1 MRNTSIFPG
10 ILTMISNFKI
20 FLTYLF
26 KIFLGKYDR
35 FLHFHMIPAAL
46 LLITFF
52 FFFLKLII
60 FIVYFLKNSKKK
72 INYATFTSIYIMPIF
87 YDNIEGI
94 ENSDGI
100 CLLIFVVDE
109 FSGLFL
115 HPLIFSVIHS
125 RSA

>member
-1 MRNTSIFPG
+1 MLRVTPLYSPAYWQWS
-10 ILTMISNFKI
+10 LTLRY
-20 FLTYLF
+20 FLHIYF

-35 FLHFHMIPAAL
+35 FLHFHMIPVAL
-46 LLITFF
+46 LLIT
-52 FFFLKLII
+52 
-60 FIVYFLKNSKKK
+60 LKN
-72 INYATFTSIYIMPIF
+72 YAIFTSIYIMPIF

-100 CLLIFVVDE
+100 CSLTFVVDE